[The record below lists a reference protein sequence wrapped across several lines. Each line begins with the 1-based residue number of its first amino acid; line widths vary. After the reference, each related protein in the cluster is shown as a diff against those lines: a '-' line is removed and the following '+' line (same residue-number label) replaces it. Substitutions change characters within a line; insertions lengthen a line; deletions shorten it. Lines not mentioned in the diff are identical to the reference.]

1 MKNLF
6 LGILTLIC
14 LPAFAANKC
23 DPDRAKSV
31 QIMQDGRAFLKD
43 SGGTRHFLGDVKT
56 PATMALTQLAM
67 SAVGKDVYIG
77 VAYADGVS
85 CEKPNNTQ
93 VLWLDVQYAKT
104 DEQNF

>member
-1 MKNLF
+1 
-6 LGILTLIC
+6 
-14 LPAFAANKC
+14 
-23 DPDRAKSV
+23 
-31 QIMQDGRAFLKD
+31 
-43 SGGTRHFLGDVKT
+43 
-56 PATMALTQLAM
+56 MALTQLAM

-77 VAYADGVS
+77 VAYPDGVS